1 MEVGADGL
9 APRLA
14 PRFLVRRFAER
25 LATLLG
31 CVIGDLAS
39 AGFPAE
45 GVGGVVAPGL
55 VSGSPV
61 GSLVGILVGWLG
73 REGSGRLRELGAAAI
88 LRLARYRCEP
98 KNLSGTLM
106 AAGPSL
112 AVGWVVE
119 GRLAPR
125 SVAPSLVVMVGNCIR
140 CVWDVPYS
148 IDALM
153 WLTL

>member
-1 MEVGADGL
+1 MAWRRAWRRASWCDVSRNGL
-9 APRLA
+9 RRCWAASLVIWPPR
-14 PRFLVRRFAER
+14 
-25 LATLLG
+25 
-31 CVIGDLAS
+31 
-39 AGFPAE
+39 GFPLR

-125 SVAPSLVVMVGNCIR
+125 SVAPSLVVIGC
-140 CVWDVPYS
+140 W
-148 IDALM
+148 
-153 WLTL
+153 